1 VIWIT
6 NEDIAVLLTILKG
19 DKMEKYGVDKS
30 STKDD
35 MEKVS
40 HEKIIAK
47 VWKDIKQGEKDGTAK
62 KEKRTNNRRNSQS
75 SSSNGS
81 YK

>member
-6 NEDIAVLLTILKG
+6 NKDIEVLLTILKG
-19 DKMEKYGVDKS
+19 GKMEKYGVDKS

-35 MEKVS
+35 MEKTS

-47 VWKDIKQGEKDGTAK
+47 VWKDIKKGENDGKTE
-62 KEKRTNNRRNSQS
+62 KEKGSNYRGNEKS
-75 SSSNGS
+75 SSPNGLD
-81 YK
+81 K